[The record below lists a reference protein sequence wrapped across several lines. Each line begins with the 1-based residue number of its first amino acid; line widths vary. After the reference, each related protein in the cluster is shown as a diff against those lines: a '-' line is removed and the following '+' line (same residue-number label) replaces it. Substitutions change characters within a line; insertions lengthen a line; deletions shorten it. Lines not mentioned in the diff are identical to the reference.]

1 MHVQTLV
8 HSYNRVLSKDRKEC
22 AVNPYKTEVNP
33 KCIHVGDR
41 NSEKADTIIC
51 HLYDIL
57 EKKNYRDSKKSM
69 ATRVWE
75 ERVWINKTQGMS

>member
-1 MHVQTLV
+1 MYKHWFIRTIG
-8 HSYNRVLSKDRKEC
+8 YYPRIERNVLSIHT
-22 AVNPYKTEVNP
+22 KTEVNP
-33 KCIHVGDR
+33 KCIYVGDR

-69 ATRVWE
+69 ATRV
-75 ERVWINKTQGMS
+75 